1 MIDLNFSQKII
12 VKTLAGCEGLL
23 AEELTALGCKE
34 VQPLTRAVMFDGVWE
49 DVYRVNYCSR
59 FALNV
64 LVNITNFTATSYDDI
79 YNGALKVFWHQLMDV
94 NATFVVKH
102 AINSGQFPH
111 TQLCALKVK
120 DAIVDTFQK
129 KFDKRPSVDKENPD
143 FIFHIHISDSRC
155 QLLVDTSGVS
165 LYKRGY
171 KVFQGFA
178 PLNEIMAA
186 ALVKWSGWKPGKKL
200 VDPFCG
206 SGTILIEAFMQGIN
220 RPAGYYRSEY
230 AFMRF
235 KDFNRNEWNRIKT
248 LADEE
253 EKEVDFELTG
263 LEFNAQ
269 IVEGA
274 MKNVRKAGA
283 AKHINIKRV
292 DFFRAN
298 ENVEDAV
305 LIMNPPYGKR
315 VEPMDESFFKTLSQF
330 LKHNCAGSRV
340 TMIAPTELVKQ
351 IGFKPSQKH
360 KTFNGELECLAVVFD
375 LFKGRK
381 QETQD
386 IRH

>member
-12 VKTLAGCEGLL
+12 VKTLAGCEQLL
-23 AEELTALGCKE
+23 AEELDSLGCKE
-34 VQPLTRAVMFDGVWE
+34 IQVLTRAVMFEGVWE
-49 DVYRVNYCSR
+49 DIYRVNYCSR

-64 LVNITNFTATSYDDI
+64 LVNISNFTVTNYDDI
-79 YNGALKVFWHQLMDV
+79 YKGAAKVFWHQLMGVDQ
-94 NATFVVKH
+94 TFVIKH
-102 AINSGQFPH
+102 AIHSGNFSH
-111 TQLCALKVK
+111 TQLAALKVK
-120 DAIVDTFQK
+120 DAICDVFNQK
-129 KFDKRPSVDKENPD
+129 YNRRPSVDKENPD

-155 QLLVDTSGVS
+155 QLLVDTSGVP

-186 ALVKWSGWKPGKKL
+186 ALVKWSGWKPGKKFL
-200 VDPFCG
+200 DPFCG

-220 RPAGYYRSEY
+220 RPAGYYRSHY

-235 KDFNRNEWNRIKT
+235 KDFDKAEWNRIKT

-253 EKEVDFELTG
+253 EKEIGFELTG

-269 IVEGA
+269 VAEGS
-274 MKNVRKAGA
+274 MKNIRKAGA
-283 AKHINIKRV
+283 VQHINVRRV
-292 DFFRAN
+292 DFFKAS

-305 LIMNPPYGKR
+305 IVTNPPYGKR
-315 VEPMDESFFKTLSQF
+315 VEPMDESFFKNLSQF
-330 LKHNCAGSRV
+330 LKHECAGSRV
-340 TMIAPTELVKQ
+340 AMIAPTELVKQ

-381 QETQD
+381 TQV
-386 IRH
+386 

>member
-12 VKTLAGCEGLL
+12 VKTLAGCEDLL
-23 AEELTALGCKE
+23 AEELTQLGCKE
-34 VQPLTRAVMFDGVWE
+34 VQKLTRAVMFDGVWE
-49 DVYRVNYCSR
+49 DIYRVNYCSR

-64 LVNITNFTATSYDDI
+64 LVNITNFTVTNYDDI
-79 YNGALKVFWHQLMDV
+79 YTGASKVFWHQLMKVDQ
-94 NATFVVKH
+94 TFVIKH
-102 AINSGQFPH
+102 AIHSGQFTH

-120 DAIVDTFQK
+120 DAIVDSFQK
-129 KFDKRPSVDKENPD
+129 KYDKRPSVDKENPD

-186 ALVKWSGWKPGKKL
+186 AMVKWSGWAPGKKL

-220 RPAGYYRSEY
+220 RPAGYYRNEY

-235 KDFNRNEWNRIKT
+235 KDFDRVEWNRIKA

-253 EKEVDFELTG
+253 EKEIDFQLTG

-274 MKNVRKAGA
+274 MKNIRKAGA
-283 AKHINIKRV
+283 VKHINIKRV
-292 DFFRAN
+292 DFFKAE
-298 ENVEDAV
+298 ENMEEV
-305 LIMNPPYGKR
+305 IMVTNPPYGKR
-315 VEPMDESFFKTLSQF
+315 VEPMDESFFKNLSQF
-330 LKHNCAGSRV
+330 LKHHCAGSRV
-340 TMIAPTELVKQ
+340 AMIAPIELVKQ

-375 LFKGRK
+375 LFKGK
-381 QETQD
+381 KAGGSAEE
-386 IRH
+386 